1 MGFQLIAPHMPWSE
15 KHGYH
20 GSRSQAL
27 ALIEHTVNLKNNRD
41 VVLIGHDLGSIMA
54 MQYVSTNPSVKVKA
68 IVLVAPAHDPNMD
81 RKLFEATAND
91 AKKACN
97 MVRNGKK
104 IDYAVFADINLGVTS
119 FIEATAEYYC
129 SFYNIAEFPDTM
141 QLVGEIK
148 LPTLLIASTSD
159 PTNAA
164 YSQEALFNALP
175 ANDKNKFM
183 KLSGSHNRV
192 LYKHVAEIAAWIDS
206 LQ

>member
-1 MGFQLIAPHMPWSE
+1 MPWSE

-27 ALIEHTVNLKNNRD
+27 ALIELAINLKNNRD
-41 VVLIGHDLGSIMA
+41 VVLIGHDLGSIMV
-54 MQYVSTNPSVKVKA
+54 MQYVSTNPSLKVKA

-81 RKLFEATAND
+81 RKLYEVTAND

-104 IDYAVFADINLGVTS
+104 IDYAVSADMSFGVTS

-129 SFYNIAEFPDTM
+129 SFYNIAEFLGTM
-141 QLVGEIK
+141 KRVGQIK
-148 LPTLLIASTSD
+148 LPTLLIVSTSD
-159 PTNAA
+159 PSNAV
-164 YSQEALFNALP
+164 YSQEAIFNALP
-175 ANDKNKFM
+175 ANDKNQFM
-183 KLSGSHNRV
+183 KLSGSNNRV